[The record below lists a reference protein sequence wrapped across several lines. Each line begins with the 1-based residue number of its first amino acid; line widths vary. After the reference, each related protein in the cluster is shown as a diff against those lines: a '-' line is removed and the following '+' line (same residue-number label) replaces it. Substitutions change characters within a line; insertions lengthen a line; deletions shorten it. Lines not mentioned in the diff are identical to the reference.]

1 MGREFPGTADTSAQL
16 VFTAPA
22 GQKVM
27 TSASLAAAIDQTLAD
42 AAKAPQVVKV
52 TAPAVDLGG
61 AALGGGGGAQPG
73 VQGLIG
79 VGVIVLAVTFGSLLA
94 ALAGVVAG
102 VAGVSAL
109 TGAVPISS
117 TALTLALMIGLAVGI
132 DYALFILPRHRSQL
146 AQRPAP

>member
-1 MGREFPGTADTSAQL
+1 M
-16 VFTAPA
+16 
-22 GQKVM
+22 
-27 TSASLAAAIDQTLAD
+27 DQTLAD

-52 TAPAVDLGG
+52 TALAVDLGG
-61 AALGGGGGAQPG
+61 AALGGGGAQPG

-79 VGVIVLAVTFGSLLA
+79 VGVIVLAVTFGSLPATAIPLLA

-132 DYALFILPRHRSQL
+132 DYALFILARHRSQL